1 MIRNDDMHNCHSK
14 SRNNCF
20 DKWIAYVISYVRK
33 RFDAIETKLGTE
45 SEIPYQVNFS
55 VSDYFEKVE
64 RIACEQDNAF
74 IPVELWW
81 GCDGWRQNPDGTFE
95 WVTRWKQEAIFKNPY
110 RTKHTIQIENS
121 NISKLDQQIACLKF
135 QSANI
140 QQSQAIVNP
149 MCNYSVPMPEYIK
162 ISSMDKYMPDITR
175 CCCGFLD

>member
-81 GCDGWRQNPDGTFE
+81 GCDGMGNEMETGS
-95 WVTRWKQEAIFKNPY
+95 Y
-110 RTKHTIQIENS
+110 
-121 NISKLDQQIACLKF
+121 F
-135 QSANI
+135 QK
-140 QQSQAIVNP
+140 
-149 MCNYSVPMPEYIK
+149 SVSYQTYYPN
-162 ISSMDKYMPDITR
+162 
-175 CCCGFLD
+175 